1 MILTISEK
9 IKHARMYFGLSQ
21 RSFKR
26 YGIGQNYLSMI
37 ESGKRNPSKE
47 MLEAI
52 YNALFELTGGEIE
65 SLYSKNRFIMNFTEE
80 FELWFFKKYETVET
94 IINNY
99 EECLNLLKENKKY
112 DVAYK
117 IHMMIAGF
125 YQSKSN
131 YDLSNDFLLKAIDY
145 GSSVANGL
153 SKIYRHL
160 GLNMRRNLDY
170 KNALV
175 YYTLALKYLEGDIV
189 TEYYKISY
197 DIALTNL
204 NLGNVEKAMSLID
217 IILEECEDLPTRGA
231 TYLLRAGVLFR
242 MQRDVEGR
250 EVLEKYIE
258 NPCYE
263 PYIDYAYNNLVDHY
277 FEKEEYDKALTIALK
292 FIENYP
298 HSANLVSPL
307 LLISQIYEKL
317 GRNEEAFVYLM
328 QIKEDILLGRR
339 KHIKE
344 SFCQHALNLFLKL
357 NRYDEIEKLF
367 FEVEKC
373 DVSEKFKSDLKLSY
387 FMNKHTSIL
396 NLNIKT

>member
-1 MILTISEK
+1 M
-9 IKHARMYFGLSQ
+9 
-21 RSFKR
+21 
-26 YGIGQNYLSMI
+26 
-37 ESGKRNPSKE
+37 
-47 MLEAI
+47 
-52 YNALFELTGGEIE
+52 
-65 SLYSKNRFIMNFTEE
+65 
-80 FELWFFKKYETVET
+80 
-94 IINNY
+94 
-99 EECLNLLKENKKY
+99 NLLKENKKY

-263 PYIDYAYNNLVDHY
+263 PYIDYAYYNLADHY
-277 FEKEEYDKALTIALK
+277 FNQEEYDNSLSIALE
-292 FIENYP
+292 FINNYQYSP
-298 HSANLVSPL
+298 HLVNLL
-307 LLISQIYEKL
+307 LLISENYEKL
-317 GRNEEAFVYLM
+317 DRNEEALLYLM
-328 QIKEDILLGRR
+328 RVKKDIISGGK

-344 SFCQHALNLFLKL
+344 RFFEHALNLFLKL
-357 NRYDEIEKLF
+357 EKHDEIEKLF
-367 FEVEKC
+367 CELEKC
-373 DVSEKFKSDLKLSY
+373 DVSEKFKSDLKLAY

>member
-1 MILTISEK
+1 MTLTISKK
-9 IKHARMYFGLSQ
+9 IKHARMHFGLSQ
-21 RSFKR
+21 QIFQR
-26 YGIGQNYLSMI
+26 YGISQNYLSMI

-52 YNALFELTGGEIE
+52 YNALFALTDGEIE
-65 SLYSKNRFIMNFTEE
+65 SLYSRSRFIMSFTEE

-94 IINNY
+94 IIDNY
-99 EECLNLLKENKKY
+99 EECLKLLEKHERY

-117 IHMMIAGF
+117 IHLMIAGF
-125 YQSKSN
+125 YQSKTN
-131 YDLSNDFLLKAIDY
+131 YDLSNYFLLKAIDY
-145 GSSVANGL
+145 TSSVENGL
-153 SKIYRHL
+153 SQIYRHL
-160 GLNMRRNLDY
+160 GLNMGRNLDY
-170 KNALV
+170 NNSLV
-175 YYTLALKYLEGDIV
+175 YYTLALKHLEDGLV

-197 DIALTNL
+197 HIAFTNIR
-204 NLGNVEKAMSLID
+204 LGKLEEAMALIN

-250 EVLEKYIE
+250 EILEKYIE

-263 PYIDYAYNNLVDHY
+263 PYIDYAYYNLADHY
-277 FEKEEYDKALTIALK
+277 FNQEEYDNSLSIALE
-292 FIENYP
+292 FINNYQYSP
-298 HSANLVSPL
+298 HLVNPL
-307 LLISQIYEKL
+307 LLISENYEKL
-317 GRNEEAFVYLM
+317 DRNEEALLYLM
-328 QIKEDILLGRR
+328 RVKKDIISGGK

-344 SFCQHALNLFLKL
+344 RFFEHALNLFLKL
-357 NRYDEIEKLF
+357 EKHDEIEKLF
-367 FEVEKC
+367 CELEKC